1 MDKVLVLIDP
11 DSAARTREAV
21 AKAISLCAQHSAA
34 LHLLSV
40 QPRVSSHVARCFG
53 EGELRQLPQQ
63 AGAEEL
69 AAAQAQVQATGLP
82 CTSHVRV
89 GRRAETTARV
99 ARELQCA
106 TVVMGPQDGATGAQG
121 GLFGSVAAQVRH
133 MMGTGANC
141 QVIG

>member
-21 AKAISLCAQHSAA
+21 AKAISLCAQHGAA

-40 QPRVSSHVARCFG
+40 QPRVSSHVAMCFAK
-53 EGELRQLPQQ
+53 GELRQLQERT
-63 AGAEEL
+63 GLEEL
-69 AAAQAQVQATGLP
+69 AAAQAQVQAAGLP
-82 CTSHVRV
+82 CTAYVRV
-89 GRRAETTARV
+89 GRRAETIARV

-106 TVVMGPQDGATGAQG
+106 TVVMGAQAGTTVG

-133 MMGTGANC
+133 MMGAGANC

>member
-40 QPRVSSHVARCFG
+40 QPRVTSHVAMCFG
-53 EGELRQLPQQ
+53 PGELRQLQEQ

-69 AAAQAQVQATGLP
+69 AAAQAQVQAAGLP

-89 GRRAETTARV
+89 GRRAETTARM
-99 ARELQCA
+99 ARELPCA
-106 TVVMGPQDGATGAQG
+106 TVIMAAPATPG

-133 MMGTGANC
+133 MMGAGADC